1 MTCDMST
8 NFIYSDSRCMIIMLH
23 KVTLPTPTRK
33 RQKPRQ
39 KRKPS
44 SLSPSPSPYLTGLA
58 ISWGVDWASVTSTLL
73 RAASVADLEPEKTS
87 KLLNLELR
95 IHLGIF
101 LKYSAKGESPTTK
114 HLSKILKLRRLIERG
129 RLINHYRL
137 VIFFWYNVGESI
149 SVCFSTSK
157 IQNQTFLYQPLNIS
171 WYPSKRPQIWRRWH
185 QEGNVPCLDNIAW
198 Q

>member
-137 VIFFWYNVGESI
+137 VIFFWYNV
-149 SVCFSTSK
+149 VKAYRFAFPLQKFK
-157 IQNQTFLYQPLNIS
+157 IKHFFTNL
-171 WYPSKRPQIWRRWH
+171 
-185 QEGNVPCLDNIAW
+185 
-198 Q
+198 